1 MSGSIEFVWAILVT
15 ANQWEAVSVNFESTM
30 DRDIAFTLVVL
41 VKNWSCCYAADL
53 KRIKKKILI
62 LQRNIGMTT
71 KLEKMRK
78 TSISY
83 RKGLLKDL
91 KDNEEAAAYLNAALE
106 DGSQEVFMLAL
117 RDVADAKGISDLS
130 KKSGLNRE
138 NMYRIL
144 SKKGNPQ
151 LGSLSV
157 LLESMGLKLAVE
169 VKKSKAA

>member
-1 MSGSIEFVWAILVT
+1 MTIK
-15 ANQWEAVSVNFESTM
+15 
-30 DRDIAFTLVVL
+30 RD
-41 VKNWSCCYAADL
+41 
-53 KRIKKKILI
+53 
-62 LQRNIGMTT
+62 
-71 KLEKMRK
+71 KMRK

-83 RKGLLKDL
+83 REGLLEDL
-91 KDNEEAAAYLNAALE
+91 KDPIEAAAYLNAALE

-117 RDVADAKGISDLS
+117 RDVADAKGISELA

-144 SKKGNPQ
+144 SEKGNPQ
-151 LGSLSV
+151 LGSLSI